1 MLKLDVPLIPDKTRP
16 AAPVP
21 LARPLSLFG
30 AWRAVR
36 ENPLSVFTADAYKVP
51 IFFLGRVFRGIAF
64 INDPEAIER
73 VLVVPDTGPAP
84 DEERD
89 YEKLLAAEDAS
100 SYEFPTLDE
109 RTAAT
114 AQVIAGRVFRPTGSE
129 STLSASPF
137 STACNC
143 PATSNR

>member
-51 IFFLGRVFRGIAF
+51 ISSPKSMIGHLLGAAGAMSALTCVLAMRRGCIPPTV
-64 INDPEAIER
+64 NLDQPDPECD
-73 VLVVPDTGPAP
+73 LDYVPKVA
-84 DEERD
+84 RD
-89 YEKLLAAEDAS
+89 QR
-100 SYEFPTLDE
+100 P
-109 RTAAT
+109 RTAMANGFGFGG
-114 AQVIAGRVFRPTGSE
+114 QNSVIVFKAFE
-129 STLSASPF
+129 E
-137 STACNC
+137 
-143 PATSNR
+143 